1 MEFHVVTYN
10 VMAPVAPPLRY
21 SSQMERMTRIP
32 PALAQALPVPLDAI
46 LVQESI
52 VPQQHQRLQE
62 GFRELGL
69 LYESP
74 QLQGH
79 MLAGKLVMGGLV
91 WFSRWPFEVVR
102 THMFHA
108 SACAEEDCLAAKG
121 CVYIRV
127 RKQQQ
132 VLHLVGFHLQA
143 WQRPHTVAVRET
155 QVRDIAQFVADLH
168 IPPSEPLLY
177 LGDWNTDYY
186 SERLQLLRW
195 LSLLQAQLLPLHPH
209 SHPFS
214 SDPGTNQLMGVDDD
228 VAYASSFYP
237 KGCYDQYLNTLTC
250 WGCNRER
257 LDYAALSTV
266 HGACHVSSWQR
277 IVPLK
282 SAEPFRAR
290 LTATVERNIQ
300 DLSDHYPV
308 WVRLHMSEGDTP
320 TTTTRDEPS
329 ILPAAV
335 VVTPPH
341 PQYGLFLPHVLIGVI
356 VTLLVILAAVLLGV
370 GVRRWKKT
378 SAAAAS
384 SSSSSS

>member
-195 LSLLQAQLLPLHPH
+195 LS
-209 SHPFS
+209 
-214 SDPGTNQLMGVDDD
+214 
-228 VAYASSFYP
+228 FYP